1 MCALLVVSSC
11 RSLVA
16 KGHPPL
22 CCCRL
27 GLIPEFFKFLSLE
40 HPNNNVHNIR
50 MCHHVISSS
59 ALTQQQLREVE
70 AVAKV
75 GHSETSQKLS
85 VMGKATLWVGS
96 AKQQLRQ
103 VQARVKG

>member
-1 MCALLVVSSC
+1 MLVMPLWLASC
-11 RSLVA
+11 RSPGLQGV
-16 KGHPPL
+16 HPPL

-75 GHSETSQKLS
+75 GQSKQCHKLS
-85 VMGKATLWVGS
+85 VMGKQHS
-96 AKQQLRQ
+96 S
-103 VQARVKG
+103 